1 MINSIILT
9 ISLSSENSLQSESND
24 DIRGI
29 KLTVLDEK
37 KPCSTEAK
45 FYTILQGKT
54 VLPTVHGYSH
64 CSALLHQDRSCIGL
78 L

>member
-29 KLTVLDEK
+29 KLTVLDGK

-45 FYTILQGKT
+45 SLYNLATG
-54 VLPTVHGYSH
+54 
-64 CSALLHQDRSCIGL
+64 
-78 L
+78 